1 MSQEHMESRNKTKAV
16 LHGGL
21 IYCVKYYWWRQV
33 LPLFPFYRQ
42 RDWAQRGKSLTKVSD
57 IGSGRMRI
65 QTWEG
70 CLQFPRADPLL
81 RTKEISWHP
90 DVLKC
95 SVVSLPVT
103 PSMPSIWATPGP
115 VVLQGST
122 VSIFC
127 GGPPGTTQHHL
138 NQAGSS
144 QELYKEEPKE

>member
-1 MSQEHMESRNKTKAV
+1 MVHTFFTLFYLG
-16 LHGGL
+16 LHLSHG
-21 IYCVKYYWWRQV
+21 I
-33 LPLFPFYRQ
+33 
-42 RDWAQRGKSLTKVSD
+42 WAQD
-57 IGSGRMRI
+57 
-65 QTWEG
+65 
-70 CLQFPRADPLL
+70 
-81 RTKEISWHP
+81 
-90 DVLKC
+90 
-95 SVVSLPVT
+95 VT